1 MTDDRIRDSVPKKT
15 IWENIVIHKFSKP
28 VVIVFLLL
36 GSLFIS
42 FAIAKQGMVAG
53 VLILILMIALPL
65 MYGAINYPKFGIILF
80 IIAAFFINYQFIL
93 SLVPPDTPVGLV
105 MDALTY
111 MLILGFFIKQKHERN
126 WAYFSDPISYF
137 ILAWLIYNLLEAI
150 NPAAASVLAW
160 VYTVRTIA
168 VLMLLYFVF
177 VFQIRTK
184 DYIKLLFKVWLILE
198 FICGLAAFVQ
208 ENIGFFG
215 FESRWLN
222 SDPLRLNLL
231 FIYGHMR
238 KFGIFSDPVTFAY
251 NMVAASI
258 LCLGLLFADIRP
270 FKKGVLVS
278 LICFFLTV
286 MLYSGTRAAYVLIPA
301 AIGMLA
307 ILKFNRRILVA
318 VLIAGF
324 ILVVLIKVP
333 TSNPSLVRFQTAFN
347 PSKDASYNV
356 RAENQR
362 RIQPYILS
370 HPIGGG
376 LGSVGVWGQRFAPN
390 SFLAKFP
397 PDSGYVRVAVETGWI
412 GLLLFC
418 AFNFIIL
425 QRGIY
430 YYYIIKDPELKT
442 YCMAMVLIIFALDIG
457 NFPQQAFVQYPTNIL
472 FYLAMAVI
480 NVTMRLDKQKNW
492 PKPVVAAKTTSKKN
506 KRDVLTIE
514 YKIESEA

>member
-28 VVIVFLLL
+28 VVLVFLLIT
-36 GSLFIS
+36 SLFIS
-42 FAIAKQGMVAG
+42 FIIASQGVAAG
-53 VLILILMIALPL
+53 ILILIFIIALPL
-65 MYGAINYPKFGIILF
+65 VYCAVAYPKFAIVLF

-93 SLVPPDTPVGLV
+93 SMVPPDTPVGLV
-105 MDALTY
+105 MDMLTY
-111 MLILGFFIKQKHERN
+111 MLILGFFIKQKKERN
-126 WAYFSDPISYF
+126 WTYFDDPISYF

-150 NPAAASVLAW
+150 NPSAASVLAW
-160 VYTVRTIA
+160 VYTVRTTA

-184 DYIKLLFKVWLILE
+184 DYIKLLFKIWLILE
-198 FICGLAAFVQ
+198 FIAGMAAFVQ
-208 ENIGFFG
+208 ENVGFFG
-215 FESRWLN
+215 FETRWLN
-222 SDPLRLNLL
+222 AEPLRLSLL

-238 KFGIFSDPVTFAY
+238 KFGIFSDPVVFAY
-251 NMVAASI
+251 NMVAASL
-258 LCLGLLFADIRP
+258 LCLGLLFANIRP
-270 FKKGVLVS
+270 FKKGVLVC
-278 LICFFLTV
+278 LMCFYLMV

-307 ILKFNRRILVA
+307 ILKFNLRILVA

-324 ILVVLIKVP
+324 MLVVLIKIP

-347 PSKDASYNV
+347 PSKDASFNV
-356 RAENQR
+356 RAENQH

-376 LGSVGVWGQRFAPN
+376 LGSVGIWGQRFAPN
-390 SFLAKFP
+390 SYLAKFP

-442 YCMAMVLIIFALDIG
+442 YCMTMVLIIFALDIG
-457 NFPQQAFVQYPTNIL
+457 NYPQQAFVQYPTNIL
-472 FYLAMAVI
+472 FYLAMAMI

-492 PKPVVAAKTTSKKN
+492 PQPAITG
-506 KRDVLTIE
+506 
-514 YKIESEA
+514 